1 MSLSLI
7 SLLPALERGV
17 KSMRTQCDLRT
28 CHNTQLM
35 RVIPGGRPGI
45 EVGQHWYC
53 SIDCFVQAA
62 HASLAELSSRPVV
75 EMQRNPRLSLGLV
88 LLSRG
93 YLTAAQLRHAAL
105 QSHLYSESLEATL
118 LRLQLATDRQLAA
131 ARSIQWGL
139 PMVSSES
146 AGRMVHADLPGSI
159 LTACG
164 AVPVHY
170 SATAKR
176 VLLGFVERID
186 YSLLRS
192 IEQLIC
198 FRADACFMTPAE
210 LADQVER
217 LTKPADYQETVV
229 TEPGPLDKMARTIGR
244 AAVNLGARE
253 AAFTECRGHIWV
265 RLTGKRGRTDVIFQM
280 KKAFGHLG
288 TSDSETG
295 ENSIAS
301 VG

>member
-7 SLLPALERGV
+7 SFLPALERGV
-17 KSMRTQCDLRT
+17 KSMRTQCDLHT

-45 EVGQHWYC
+45 QVGQQWYC

-62 HASLAELSSRPVV
+62 HLPLTELSNWPRV
-75 EMQRNPRLSLGLV
+75 EMERNPRLSLGLV

-93 YLTAAQLRHAAL
+93 YITADQLRNAAL
-105 QSHLYSESLEATL
+105 QSHLYSESLESTL
-118 LRLQLATDRQLAA
+118 LRLQLTTHRQLAA

-139 PMVSSES
+139 PMASPES
-146 AGRMVHADLPGSI
+146 TGRMVEADFPRSI
-159 LTACG
+159 LDSCG

-192 IEQLIC
+192 IEQLAG

-210 LADQVER
+210 FSDQAER
-217 LTKPADYQETVV
+217 LTQPVDYEEIVV
-229 TEPGPLDKMARTIGR
+229 TEPGPLDKMARTLGR
-244 AAVNLGARE
+244 AAVNLGARD
-253 AAFTECRGHIWV
+253 ASFTQCRGHIWV
-265 RLTGKRGRTDVIFQM
+265 RLTGKRGRTDVVFQM
-280 KKAFGHLG
+280 RKAFGRLE
-288 TSDSETG
+288 TPDSETM

>member
-1 MSLSLI
+1 MSLSLV
-7 SLLPALERGV
+7 SFLPALERGV

-28 CHNTQLM
+28 CHNTQIM
-35 RVIPGGRPGI
+35 RMIPGGRPGI
-45 EVGQHWYC
+45 QVGQQWYC

-62 HASLAELSSRPVV
+62 QLPLAELSSWPAV
-75 EMQRNPRLSLGLV
+75 ELQRNPRLSLGLV

-93 YLTAAQLRHAAL
+93 YLTADQLRNAAL
-105 QSHLYSESLEATL
+105 QSHLYSESLESTL
-118 LRLQLATDRQLAA
+118 LRLQLATHRQLAA

-139 PMVSSES
+139 PMVSPES
-146 AGRMVHADLPGSI
+146 TGRMVEADLPHSI
-159 LTACG
+159 LKSSN

-170 SATAKR
+170 SSAAKR

-192 IEQLIC
+192 IEQLSG

-210 LADQVER
+210 FADQVER
-217 LTKPADYQETVV
+217 LTQPADYEEIVV
-229 TEPGPLDKMARTIGR
+229 SESGPLDKMARTIGR

-253 AAFTECRGHIWV
+253 ASFTQCRGHIWV
-265 RLTGKRGRTDVIFQM
+265 RLTGKRGRADLVFQM
-280 KKAFGHLG
+280 RKAFGRLES
-288 TSDSETG
+288 SDSETV